1 MSNVLSDDKRLA
13 VLKALVDG
21 CSISTVSRLTEVNRR
36 TITRLLLAFGLGAQ
50 RLWDRL
56 CRDLVSARVEFDE
69 IWSYVGKKEA
79 RRLPTDAPG
88 IGEAYSF
95 VAIDSLSRMVITW
108 KVGRRDQATTDA
120 FIKDLRARLVTAPQL
135 TSDGWAPYITAVGS
149 EFGLSIDY
157 MQCVKQYSR
166 GGRRDDHRYEPARDP
181 FVRKTVVYGA
191 PDPKAATTSYVE
203 RLNGTTRHTNGR
215 LRRLSYAFS
224 KKPECHEAAVA
235 LDYVAMNLTHVLR
248 TTRLSPALAANVTDH
263 VWSLPELLEALDS
276 AVMPDAI
283 EAKPLAHREPETTA
297 RALPNGRG
305 FLRVVSTPTPARKHA
320 PGVPDAPPPPVAP
333 AVEPTIALAPPRQLN
348 LFDGLD
354 EFGRPKGPE
363 GK

>member
-1 MSNVLSDDKRLA
+1 M
-13 VLKALVDG
+13 
-21 CSISTVSRLTEVNRR
+21 
-36 TITRLLLAFGLGAQ
+36 
-50 RLWDRL
+50 
-56 CRDLVSARVEFDE
+56 
-69 IWSYVGKKEA
+69 GKKEA

-108 KVGRRDQATTDA
+108 KVGRRDQHTTDV
-120 FIKDLRARLVTAPQL
+120 FIKDLRARLATAPQL
-135 TSDGWAPYITAVGS
+135 TSDGWAPYITAVGAD
-149 EFGLSIDY
+149 FGLSIDY

-181 FVRKTVVYGA
+181 FVKKTVVYGT
-191 PDPKAATTSYVE
+191 PDPKLASTSYVE

-224 KKPECHEAAVA
+224 RKPECHSAAVA
-235 LDYVAMNLTHVLR
+235 LDYVAFNLCHVVRTLR
-248 TTRLSPALAANVTDH
+248 VSPAMQANVVDH
-263 VWSLPELLEALDS
+263 IWSLPELLEALLCES
-276 AVMPDAI
+276 MPDAI
-283 EAKPLAHREPETTA
+283 ETKPLTHREPEATH
-297 RALPNGRG
+297 RALPAGRG
-305 FLRVVSTPTPARKHA
+305 FLRVVSEPMPARRHA

-333 AVEPTIALAPPRQLN
+333 AVEPTIALAPSRQLN
-348 LFDGLD
+348 LFDSLD